1 MSTKLSRDGEGEVS
15 CVRTTL
21 NNARHQNEGK
31 IKLRERERGWE
42 GWRDGTDLKR
52 GSPNWILGKQL
63 GIYYCTCFFVI
74 LSQANRSKAAQ
85 REKAG

>member
-1 MSTKLSRDGEGEVS
+1 MSTKLPRDGEGEVS
-15 CVRTTL
+15 SVRTTL
-21 NNARHQNEGK
+21 NNARHYSEEK
-31 IKLRERERGWE
+31 IKLRERKRQGER
-42 GWRDGTDLKR
+42 DLKR
-52 GSPNWILGKQL
+52 GSLNWVLGKQL